1 MVEEIDQGGI
11 LGGMGQELDS
21 RALQRLQEY
30 YREMSDGE
38 LLGVAVK
45 PGDLTDMA
53 REVMRGEMAHR
64 GLKHEAVQPDARP
77 TWVGE
82 ALDQSGWAPPA
93 ISGSILGSSPEM
105 EFQPPMSS
113 QVKPGEVSLRV
124 FYDAFEAERACGFL
138 EAAEVPFRVEDVA
151 KPRSGIRVYDSPPV
165 ALSLIVDKS
174 DRERA
179 MGVLRNEMGL
189 FPLQEVEEADPAV
202 DDGTVATLGDF
213 GRRED
218 ADEVVKVLDEARIWH
233 RLTANPEGSAEDENA
248 WILEVREID
257 LVKAGEVVEKAMGL
271 PEG

>member
-1 MVEEIDQGGI
+1 MA
-11 LGGMGQELDS
+11 QELAS

-38 LLGVAVK
+38 LLGVADK
-45 PGDLTDMA
+45 PDDLTEMA

-64 GLKHEAVQPDARP
+64 GLKVETPPPDASHG
-77 TWVGE
+77 WVGD
-82 ALDQSGWAPPA
+82 ALDQSNWAPPA
-93 ISGSILGSSPEM
+93 ISGSILGSSPEL
-105 EFQPPMSS
+105 EFEPPMSS

-138 EAAEVPFRVEDVA
+138 ETAEVPFRVEDVA
-151 KPRSGIRVYDSPPV
+151 KPRSGFRVYDSPPV
-165 ALSLIVDKS
+165 ALSLIVDKG

-179 MGVLRNEMGL
+179 MAVLRKEMGL
-189 FPLQEVEEADPAV
+189 FPLQEVEEADPVV

-218 ADEVVKVLDEARIWH
+218 ADEVAKVLDEARIWY
-233 RLTANPEGSAEDENA
+233 RVTANPEGSAADENA
-248 WILEVREID
+248 WTLEVREID